1 MKVLKKY
8 LAWSAAVLALSFAV
22 LYVGDWIVFSYRN
35 RQGAAVGS
43 IEVDQFLATPLKGS
57 KTEYD
62 MTGSYQ
68 QQCVRSIFPHGG
80 QPACWWVQR
89 HSSVWE

>member
-1 MKVLKKY
+1 MKALQKY
-8 LAWSAAVLALSFAV
+8 LLWAGAALVILFALV
-22 LYVGDWIVFSYRN
+22 YMGDSIVFSYRN
-35 RQGAAVGS
+35 RHGAAFGS

-62 MTGSYQ
+62 LVGSFQ
-68 QQCVRSIFPHGG
+68 QQCARSIFPHSG